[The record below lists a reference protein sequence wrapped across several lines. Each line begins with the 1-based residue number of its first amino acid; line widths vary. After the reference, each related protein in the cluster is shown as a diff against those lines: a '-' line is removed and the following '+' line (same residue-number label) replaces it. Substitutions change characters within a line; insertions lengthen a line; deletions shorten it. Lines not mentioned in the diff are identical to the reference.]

1 MDSARD
7 MSSTTVSMRRALVA
21 VSAAIALLVSVPAFA
36 AGAARDAMIERYVA
50 AQSAGTP
57 FLKEQVLPFLVRVAL
72 ARKLEEAGADGA
84 LGTQWTP
91 EAAEWHQ
98 LEGRAPEISV
108 RAVESLAPT
117 LSVDEGREILEGVS
131 DEDLDALL
139 SFQQSPLA
147 KRMIKA
153 ADYGLSAVLMLSVV
167 QGEIPD
173 ELVEQRSALVA
184 ELEAHRSDVRLSPE
198 DQAELGRLFQRP
210 AFARVAA
217 ANRNRLEKMMAS
229 GGGPVQR
236 LNAVLQK
243 EVDATVAA
251 FRLSH
256 PNETP
261 R

>member
-1 MDSARD
+1 MTGIAAR
-7 MSSTTVSMRRALVA
+7 MRRALIA
-21 VSAAIALLVSVPAFA
+21 ASAGLALLVGAPAFA
-36 AGAARDAMIERYVA
+36 AEAARDAMIERYVA

-72 ARKLEEAGADGA
+72 ARKLEEAGADGS

-91 EAAEWHQ
+91 EAVEWHQ

-117 LSVDEGREILEGVS
+117 LSFDEGQEILEGIS

-167 QGEIPD
+167 QGEIPE

-256 PNETP
+256 PTETP

>member
-1 MDSARD
+1 MSALGL
-7 MSSTTVSMRRALVA
+7 VMRRAAVA
-21 VSAAIALLVSVPAFA
+21 ASAVITLLAGTPALA
-36 AGAARDAMIERYVA
+36 AEGARDAMIERYVA

-72 ARKLEEAGADGA
+72 ARKLEEAGADGS
-84 LGTQWTP
+84 LGAQWTP

-98 LEGRAPEISV
+98 LEDRAQEISV

-131 DEDLDALL
+131 DEDLGALL
-139 SFQQSPLA
+139 AFQQSPLA

-153 ADYGLSAVLMLSVV
+153 ADYGLSAVLMLNVV
-167 QGEIPD
+167 QGRIPE
-173 ELVEQRSALVA
+173 ELVDQRSALVA
-184 ELEAHRSDVRLSPE
+184 ELEAHRSEVRLNPE
-198 DQAELGRLFQRP
+198 DQAELARLFQHP

-217 ANRNRLEKMMAS
+217 ANRNRLEKMMAN

-256 PNETP
+256 PTEAP